1 MILLAMKTLKCYWC
15 VSIHLFVTSE
25 LSFIDS
31 QIVGYQSFCRCQF
44 CLSPSISLHGA
55 GTPARYKRFFNCDKK
70 TDRTNNITSLHSQ

>member
-1 MILLAMKTLKCYWC
+1 MLLAMKTLKCYWC

-31 QIVGYQSFCRCQF
+31 QIVGYQSLCRCQF

-55 GTPARYKRFFNCDKK
+55 DTPARYKRFLKCDKK
-70 TDRTNNITSLHSQ
+70 TDRTNNITSLYSQ